1 MHLGIEAAELGE
13 SPPSEARSLLQVLPS
28 QEYFW
33 IVSQFLEFLYERPYR
48 GRLLP
53 LLLRALPVENL
64 APTHIQSA
72 LLLLHYLLDS
82 WPVHFWIALE
92 HLQPALEED
101 SLWSHP
107 SYAPARQWEAQLI
120 RGAVWEQEASR
131 EQTMAFL
138 RAFFEMAKDY
148 FQPHRYPGR
157 HDTPLA
163 RHIAPAALPIAQQLR
178 PAAQEELVAP
188 RPWEDLASFVGRAAR
203 AMCYEFPDWALISP
217 EPPRRKVYSR
227 ELPLLHRLA
236 DYQVIER
243 ALGLGEAEL
252 HHMTLHRFAA
262 RLQSPERGAR
272 APSSYPAGESIDRP
286 LLSRSTV
293 RRLDISLRSTKI
305 CPGCL
310 DEVPAYD
317 RLFWR
322 LRSVILCPYHALLL
336 LDRCLYCSAPIS
348 GLRRSPGRCP
358 YCRGEYLQAPRALI
372 APTSWLYEGQT
383 LLLHQLTA
391 ENANGWTGVPAF
403 AGSPILRIEPWH
415 YFALLERF
423 ENLLQPRLA
432 GSIVIQTLKKL
443 AWEDDQ
449 STSQSPVIREVALQM
464 ALFHYL
470 LASWPENLLAALD
483 RTHPLLKGQH
493 ERRGVLG
500 DSWQAEADRLAQ
512 RIRSASIDDDAPFV
526 LLSQV
531 FDTFFTWATLTGIPT
546 RR

>member
-1 MHLGIEAAELGE
+1 MQAEEREQGRQHQLLG
-13 SPPSEARSLLQVLPS
+13 VLPLPRR
-28 QEYFW
+28 
-33 IVSQFLEFLYERPYR
+33 VS
-48 GRLLP
+48 
-53 LLLRALPVENL
+53 
-64 APTHIQSA
+64 
-72 LLLLHYLLDS
+72 
-82 WPVHFWIALE
+82 
-92 HLQPALEED
+92 
-101 SLWSHP
+101 
-107 SYAPARQWEAQLI
+107 
-120 RGAVWEQEASR
+120 
-131 EQTMAFL
+131 
-138 RAFFEMAKDY
+138 
-148 FQPHRYPGR
+148 
-157 HDTPLA
+157 
-163 RHIAPAALPIAQQLR
+163 
-178 PAAQEELVAP
+178 P
-188 RPWEDLASFVGRAAR
+188 RPSEDLASVIVRTAHAMGYSEPGWILRPEKVAHVVAPGELALLRRRLDYELLMRLLDIDEATLYRLTLHRF

-252 HHMTLHRFAA
+252 HHMTLHCFAA

-310 DEVPAYD
+310 DEAPAYD

-336 LDRCLYCSAPIS
+336 LDRCLYCSAPIP

-358 YCRGEYLQAPRALI
+358 YCRREYLQAPRALI
-372 APTSWLYEGQT
+372 APTSWLYEDQT

-391 ENANGWTGVPAF
+391 ENANGWTGSPAF
-403 AGSPILRIEPWH
+403 AGSPVLRIEPWH

-423 ENLLQPRLA
+423 ENFLQPRLA
-432 GSIVIQTLKKL
+432 GSIVMQTLKKL
-443 AWEDDQ
+443 AWVDDQ
-449 STSQSPVIREVALQM
+449 SASESPVIQKVALQI

-483 RTHPLLKGQH
+483 RTHTLLKGQH
-493 ERRGVLG
+493 ERRGALG